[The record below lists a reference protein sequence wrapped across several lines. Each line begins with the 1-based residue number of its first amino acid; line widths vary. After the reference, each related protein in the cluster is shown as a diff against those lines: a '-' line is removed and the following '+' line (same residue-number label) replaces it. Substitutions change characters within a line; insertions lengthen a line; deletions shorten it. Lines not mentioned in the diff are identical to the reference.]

1 MSILMSILSNDS
13 YIILNKNIMKKIG
26 LYESILLGELCSEYV
41 YWHKENKLQDGYF
54 YSTRENIEEETTL
67 SSHQQ
72 RKALK
77 TLINLGFVEVIAKDM
92 PKKVYYK
99 INEERIYK
107 FLIEEDLEVTD
118 VKNFNYK
125 TLKNL
130 TSSSEKIERQD
141 VKFFNINNNNINN
154 NKNNNNNILSNL
166 KENNNKDVLSEI
178 DKIDKMDYETIFKKN
193 IEYDILTQDYKI
205 KDLLQNITDI
215 AVETL
220 NTSKKEIYINSEPK
234 TINIVRSQLLK
245 LNSSHIQYVIN
256 CLKQNSK
263 DVKNIKS
270 YILTTLYNAVNTKNI
285 DVALQV
291 AKFLRE

>member
-99 INEERIYK
+99 INEKRIYK

-141 VKFFNINNNNINN
+141 VKKFNINNNNINN
-154 NKNNNNNILSNL
+154 NKNNNNKILSNL
-166 KENNNKDVLSEI
+166 IGNNNKDVLGE
-178 DKIDKMDYETIFKKN
+178 IDKMDYETIFKKN
-193 IEYDILTQDYKI
+193 IEYDILIQDYKT

-220 NTSKKEIYINSEPK
+220 NTSKKEIYINSESKP
-234 TINIVRSQLLK
+234 INVVRSQLLK
-245 LNSSHIQYVIN
+245 LNSSHIQYVID
-256 CLKQNSK
+256 CLYQNR
-263 DVKNIKS
+263 KNVRSIKS

-285 DVALQV
+285 DTTLQV
-291 AKFLRE
+291 AKMMRE

>member
-1 MSILMSILSNDS
+1 MSILMSILSSDG
-13 YIILNKNIMKKIG
+13 YIVLNKCVMKALG
-26 LYESILLGELCSEYV
+26 LHEAILLGELSSEYV
-41 YWHKENKLQDGYF
+41 YWYKENKLQDGYF

-77 TLINLGFVEVIAKDM
+77 ALISLGFIEIIEKDM

-141 VKFFNINNNNINN
+141 VKKFNINNNNINN
-154 NKNNNNNILSNL
+154 NKNNNNKILSNL
-166 KENNNKDVLSEI
+166 IGNNNKDVLGE
-178 DKIDKMDYETIFKKN
+178 IDKMDYETIFKKN
-193 IEYDILTQDYKI
+193 IEYDILIQDYKT

-220 NTSKKEIYINSEPK
+220 NTSKKEVYINSEAKP
-234 TINIVRSQLLK
+234 INVVRSQLLK
-245 LNSSHIQYVIN
+245 LNSGHIQYVMN
-256 CLKQNSK
+256 CLQQNKK

-285 DVALQV
+285 DVTLQV
-291 AKFLRE
+291 AKILRE